1 MKQNI
6 LNFKNEI
13 KALVKEQKVNK
24 LNRKTDRLP
33 ENFVRTKPAWQAA
46 EDANSLKYTLE
57 CAYMA
62 YAILRG
68 KDDEFLSR
76 IDNDWEYIK
85 SCYQTSKFIDKYG
98 DESPES
104 AAGDAA

>member
-1 MKQNI
+1 MKANI
-6 LNFKNEI
+6 LKFKNDI
-13 KALVKEQKVNK
+13 KALVEEQKVNK

-46 EDANSLKYTLE
+46 EDVKSLKYTLE

-68 KDDEFLSR
+68 KDDEFLSK

-85 SCYQTSKFIDKYG
+85 SCYQTRKFVDKYA
-98 DESPES
+98 DENPES
-104 AAGDAA
+104 VAGEAA